1 MAATRALTVNRDGY
15 CRLRNL
21 GLGPCDGPS
30 EWAHYGASRRFK
42 TRGQAPEARHTTAG
56 SLMLCRGH
64 HARLDGRAEPRVA
77 LEHLT
82 ERRCDGP
89 LRASA
94 DGGATWVEA

>member
-1 MAATRALTVNRDGY
+1 MTAVRARTVDRDGY

-21 GLGPCDGPS
+21 GLGPCSGPS
-30 EWAHYGASRRFK
+30 EWAHYQGSRRFE
-42 TRGQAPEARHTTAG
+42 TRGLPPEERHTTAG
-56 SLMLCRGH
+56 TLQLCRSH
-64 HARLDGRAEPRVA
+64 HARYDGRAEPCVE
-77 LEHLT
+77 LEHST